1 MVVLLV
7 FAISC
12 AAQETPD
19 DAAMQPIRSLIQQ
32 IQDASETQ
40 NGWYYAWHLP
50 LKQPGMGLF
59 AMAVTRVRRKRCS
72 TGTRLS

>member
-1 MVVLLV
+1 VKIGLLMILISV

-40 NGWYYAWHLP
+40 NGLYYASAFVAEATWSSP
-50 LKQPGMGLF
+50 FGGN
-59 AMAVTRVRRKRCS
+59 R
-72 TGTRLS
+72 